1 MGLFQSE
8 FQVTSELKTA
18 SMPLA
23 RMTMYFPPKS
33 GHFESES
40 EEEKKKKEMTGFH
53 KSARKE

>member
-40 EEEKKKKEMTGFH
+40 EEEKKKKRNDRL
-53 KSARKE
+53 S